1 MNILIALAYILL
13 YSSVIY
19 FLVEDFKATK
29 SNRDEAIKAFERRR
43 DAVYMEALEMHKQ
56 AVERKQSLV
65 ERYQRENIHDLDR

>member
-29 SNRDEAIKAFERRR
+29 ANRDDAIKAFERRR
-43 DAVYMEALEMHKQ
+43 DAVDIEALEMHKQ
-56 AVERKQSLV
+56 AIERKQTLI
-65 ERYQRENIHDLDR
+65 ERYQCENIHDIDR